1 MISDN
6 INLDLCLQEN
16 LMFMQIWM
24 KTLVLYFL
32 FKVIWHW
39 GTKQI
44 SFPHIWVCRNKST
57 TKHST
62 SKKSRYSKWCPATRY
77 ELHRVFSLLIAMGI
91 DQRPII
97 HAYRAMDVLNY
108 TSWYHQKFRRYRFE
122 ILYSTMLH
130 INSFKKEQWKKDK
143 IEPFLNL
150 FSNKFQ
156 STFYLER
163 DVAIDETVV
172 KWKGHSKWK
181 MYNPA

>member
-32 FKVIWHW
+32 FKVIW
-39 GTKQI
+39 QI

-77 ELHRVFSLLIAMGI
+77 ELHKVFSLLIAMGI

-97 HAYRAMDVLNY
+97 HAYKAMDVLNY

-122 ILYSTMLH
+122 ILYSTIYTL
-130 INSFKKEQWKKDK
+130 
-143 IEPFLNL
+143 
-150 FSNKFQ
+150 
-156 STFYLER
+156 T
-163 DVAIDETVV
+163 
-172 KWKGHSKWK
+172 HSKRNNQK
-181 MYNPA
+181 KIKLNHF